1 MATIKNPNAILNG
14 YEIEFPTKRYIDSNF
29 NIKITN
35 ADENALGN
43 PRFLP
48 KAKSG
53 TAFSMI
59 PNLVGFDVPVLVKS
73 PYYVNKGTVVILGQ
87 DALRDSDDSSL
98 NGINTNTDI
107 VVGLPYA
114 IAFDQDYKQ
123 VAVYHTLIKN
133 ILESGYDVYLTDIWK
148 SWTEGNQDKKDE
160 WIDDNPYKDCLDKE
174 FGDLQI
180 DYIVLMGGVA
190 QKKYQTIS
198 HSNNIIDIPVPH
210 LSQTANGKW
219 KKILDTKPIT
229 QQNKFNYIVDECQKH
244 GLNIPPV
251 IWP

>member
-1 MATIKNPNAILNG
+1 MAKICNPKAILNG
-14 YEIEFPTKRYIDSNF
+14 YNIEFPTKGYVHFNF

-59 PNLVGFDVPVLVKS
+59 PDLVGFDVPVLVKS
-73 PYYVNKGTVVILGQ
+73 PYSVNKGTVVILGQ
-87 DALRDSDDSSL
+87 DALRDSGDPPL

-123 VAVYHTLIKN
+123 VADYHNLIKA
-133 ILESGYDVYLTDIWK
+133 ILDGGYDVYLTDIWK
-148 SWTEGNQDKKDE
+148 SWDKDHKSRLGRWSKKNPHQKSLLDE
-160 WIDDNPYKDCLDKE
+160 LNTINAD
-174 FGDLQI
+174 FVI
-180 DYIVLMGGVA
+180 LMGNEA
-190 QKKYQTIS
+190 NNKYASIKPSTP
-198 HSNNIIDIPVPH
+198 PVQIHIPH
-210 LSQTANGKW
+210 LSPANNGTWAEK
-219 KKILDTKPIT
+219 LGSKPIT
-229 QQNKFNYIVDECQKH
+229 FQNKIDHIRKECNKQ
-244 GLNIPPV
+244 GLV
-251 IWP
+251 F

>member
-1 MATIKNPNAILNG
+1 MAKICNPKAILNG
-14 YEIEFPTKRYIDSNF
+14 YNIEFPTKGYVHFNF

-59 PNLVGFDVPVLVKS
+59 PDLVGFDVPVLIKPS
-73 PYYVNKGTVVILGQ
+73 CPEKKGTVVILGQ
-87 DALRDSDDSSL
+87 DALRDSNDPLL
-98 NGINTNTDI
+98 NKIKTNTD
-107 VVGLPYA
+107 VVIGLPYA

-133 ILESGYDVYLTDIWK
+133 ILESGYNVYLTDIWK
-148 SWTEGNQDKKDE
+148 SWTEGSQDKKDE
-160 WIDDNPYKDCLDKE
+160 WIDGNPYKDCLDKE

-190 QKKYQTIS
+190 QEKYQTIC
-198 HSNNIIDIPVPH
+198 HSNNIVYIPVPH
-210 LSQTANGKW
+210 LSPMANGKW